1 MNGPA
6 AGIAIQAV
14 ELPTHKL
21 PGHEEL
27 PILAQRSPQHEPW
40 IQHENLNPVAFK
52 STLTDRDKTETVK
65 NDLEI
70 TPIPD
75 TFKNART

>member
-1 MNGPA
+1 M
-6 AGIAIQAV
+6 IKL
-14 ELPTHKL
+14 ELL
-21 PGHEEL
+21 
-27 PILAQRSPQHEPW
+27 
-40 IQHENLNPVAFK
+40 AFK